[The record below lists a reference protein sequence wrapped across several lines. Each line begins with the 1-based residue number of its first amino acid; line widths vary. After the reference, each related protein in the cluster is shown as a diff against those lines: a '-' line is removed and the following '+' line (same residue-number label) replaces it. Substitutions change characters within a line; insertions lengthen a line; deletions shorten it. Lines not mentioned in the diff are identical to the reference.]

1 DVFAPALA
9 DATAFVE
16 AVAELH
22 AALVRGGH
30 RAGIEAAIG

>member
-1 DVFAPALA
+1 MSAALVRGGHRA
-9 DATAFVE
+9 GDRMS
-16 AVAELH
+16 